1 VRILQPGT
9 VHWMA
14 PELMMHGIKTEAT
27 DVYALGIVLW
37 ELWATR
43 TPYAGMKVNDI
54 AKFVRQGGRPE
65 IRADDATLLPSLEE
79 NTAYHSLVCEAWHE
93 DYTKRPRAADVV
105 ARLGAIIA

>member
-1 VRILQPGT
+1 
-9 VHWMA
+9 
-14 PELMMHGIKTEAT
+14 MMHGIKTEAT

-54 AKFVRQGGRPE
+54 AKYVRQGGRPE
-65 IRADDATLLPSLEE
+65 IRTDDAALRPSVDE
-79 NTAYHSLVCEAWHE
+79 NTAYHSLMSEAWHE

-105 ARLGAIIA
+105 VRLEALR